1 MYKCYILLFTCA
13 TTPCI
18 HLELVSG
25 FHGDTLLLCLKNFT
39 WKREKLNLFNT
50 NKVTT
55 FKSKEVKAFLLNRQ
69 IKWKFILEKWPWWGG
84 FYESLINII
93 KNCLKKVIGKSF
105 LNCEEMDTA
114 LSDAEQ
120 TLNS

>member
-1 MYKCYILLFTCA
+1 M
-13 TTPCI
+13 
-18 HLELVSG
+18 
-25 FHGDTLLLCLKNFT
+25 
-39 WKREKLNLFNT
+39 FNT

-69 IKWKFILEKWPWWGG
+69 IKWKFILEIWPWWGG